1 MFFKSKVKQNEKN
14 EERINDKYFSTND
27 KFL

>member
-27 KFL
+27 RFL